1 MEWFAQLD
9 KAFGA
14 AAAVVIGMLVSAII
28 FVVKQWNGEREA
40 HNRTR
45 DAYAVALQAINEKN
59 TAALLANATNV
70 AQFTELLRQKG
81 PP

>member
-14 AAAVVIGMLVSAII
+14 AAAVVIGLVITALI
-28 FVVKQWNGEREA
+28 FVAKLLNAERDA
-40 HNRTR
+40 HAKTR
-45 DAYAVALQAINEKN
+45 DSFAAALTQINEKV

-81 PP
+81 PQ